1 MIKEWTD
8 RLQTIMQQDLN
19 NETDAIFKPIAAE
32 FEQALLADKKEKLAT
47 FLAEE
52 DDRTEEDFAYKAS
65 EELLAVQEL
74 IVQYRAKKKAIRE
87 ERAKQERENYIAK
100 KAMVEKIAKIT
111 AEQENIGKAF
121 NEFKALQEKWNE
133 TGRVPG
139 DQHKDIIASYYKA
152 VEDFYYNISLY
163 KDLQEY
169 DFKKNLVAKTAL
181 VENLKALPAL
191 TSIKEL
197 DTNTKA
203 LQQEWYELG
212 PVPKENY
219 EALKAEFKTALDN
232 AYGRIKELKA
242 IQDQEQVVNLEKKVA
257 LLEKIKTTAAFEN
270 KDAKQWD
277 KSTNLIKALQE
288 EWKTIGFGPK
298 KENEA
303 VWNELRTICDNFF
316 DKKKEFFASFRDEQD
331 KIKLVKEQL
340 IADAIKWK
348 DSDNWRVATDKFLN
362 LQERWKKAGAA
373 SQRDENNLWK
383 EFREACDSF
392 FNHKKAHFELQDN
405 EQKENLKAKGDLLK
419 TIEAFAIGKDEKADL
434 EQLKSFAEQWNA
446 IGRIPKNKLDAIN
459 GAYRTAM
466 DKHFGSLN
474 IDSATIEKEKF
485 EAKVKGWYQD
495 ENGDQFIAKE
505 QDFIRKKIGELN
517 TIKGQY
523 ENNMA
528 FISTANADK
537 NPLLKSALKQL
548 EETNKAIELQKEK
561 LKLIRELKPKAVDN
575 A

>member
-19 NETDAIFKPIAAE
+19 NETDAIFKSIAAE
-32 FEQALLADKKEKLAT
+32 FEQALITDKKEKLSA

-65 EELLAVQEL
+65 DDMLAVQEL
-74 IVQYRAKKKAIRE
+74 IAEYRAKKKAIRE
-87 ERAKQERENYIAK
+87 ERAKQERENYVAK
-100 KAMVEKIAKIT
+100 KAIVEKIAKIT
-111 AEQENIGKAF
+111 TSEENIGKAF
-121 NEFKALQEKWNE
+121 NEFKGLQEKWNE

-139 DQHKDIIASYYKA
+139 DQHKDIMADYYKA

-181 VENLKALPAL
+181 VENLKALPSL
-191 TSIKEL
+191 TNIKEL

-219 EALKAEFKTALDN
+219 EALKAEFKAALDN
-232 AYGRIKELKA
+232 AYGRIKELKE
-242 IQDQEQVVNLEKKVA
+242 IQEKEQLLNLEKKAV
-257 LLEKIKTTAAFEN
+257 LLEKIKATAAFEN

-303 VWNELRTICDNFF
+303 IWQELRNVCDDFF
-316 DKKKEFFASFRDEQD
+316 DRKKAFFAVYREEQD
-331 KIKLVKEQL
+331 KIKAVKEQL
-340 IADAIKWK
+340 IAEAVKWK
-348 DSDNWRVATDKFLN
+348 DSDNWKVATDRFLN

-373 SQRDENNLWK
+373 SQRDENKLWK
-383 EFREACDSF
+383 DFREACDAF
-392 FNHKKAHFELQDN
+392 FNNKKAHFESQDN
-405 EQKENLKAKGDLLK
+405 EQKENLTAKEALLK
-419 TIEAFAIGKDEKADL
+419 TIEAFKIGKDKNADL
-434 EQLKSFAEQWNA
+434 EQLKAFTEQWNA

-466 DKHFGSLN
+466 DKHFGALD

-485 EAKVKGWYQD
+485 EAKIKGWYQD
-495 ENGDQFIAKE
+495 ENGDRFIAKE

-517 TIKGQY
+517 NIKAQY

-528 FISTANADK
+528 FISTENAEK
-537 NPLLKSALKQL
+537 NPLLKGALKQL
-548 EETNKAIELQKEK
+548 EETNKAIDFQKEK
-561 LKLIRELKPKAVDN
+561 LKLIRELKPKAADN

>member
-32 FEQALLADKKEKLAT
+32 FEQALIADKKEKLSV

-52 DDRTEEDFAYKAS
+52 EDRTEEDFAYKAS
-65 EELLAVQEL
+65 DEMLAVQEL
-74 IVQYRAKKKAIRE
+74 IANYRAKKKAIRE

-100 KAMVEKIAKIT
+100 KAIVEKIAKIT
-111 AEQENIGKAF
+111 AEEENIGKAF
-121 NEFKALQEKWNE
+121 SEFKSLQEKWNE
-133 TGRVPG
+133 IGRVPG
-139 DQHKDIIASYYKA
+139 DQHKDIMAEYYKA

-181 VENLKALPAL
+181 VENLKTLPSL
-191 TSIKEL
+191 TNIKEL

-219 EALKAEFKTALDN
+219 EELKAAFKAALDN
-232 AYGRIKELKA
+232 AYSRIKELKE
-242 IQDQEQVVNLEKKVA
+242 IQEKEQLVNLEKKTA
-257 LLEKIKTTAAFEN
+257 LLEKVKATAAFEN

-277 KSTNLIKALQE
+277 KSTNLIKELQE

-303 VWNELRTICDNFF
+303 IWQELRAVCDDFF
-316 DKKKEFFASFRDEQD
+316 DRKKAFFALYREEQN
-331 KIKLVKEQL
+331 KIKAVKEQL
-340 IADAIKWK
+340 IAEANKWK
-348 DSDNWRVATDKFLN
+348 DSDNWKVATDKFLN

-373 SQRDENNLWK
+373 SQRDENKLWK
-383 EFREACDSF
+383 DFREACDAF
-392 FNHKKAHFELQDN
+392 FNHKKAHFESQDN
-405 EQKENLKAKGDLLK
+405 EQKENLVAKEALLK
-419 TIEAFAIGKDEKADL
+419 TIEAFKTGKDKKADL
-434 EQLKSFAEQWNA
+434 AQLKSFTEQWNA

-459 GAYRTAM
+459 SAYHKAM
-466 DKHFGSLN
+466 DTHFGALD

-485 EAKVKGWYQD
+485 EAKIKGWYQD
-495 ENGDQFIAKE
+495 ENGEQFIAKE

-517 TIKGQY
+517 NVKAQY

-537 NPLLKSALKQL
+537 NPLLKGALKQL
-548 EETNKAIELQKEK
+548 DETNKAIEFQKEK
-561 LKLIRELKPKAVDN
+561 LKLIRELKPKATDN